1 MGILRGKAQAGS
13 EDTEPISIQ
22 MALEATEPDE
32 ITKGV
37 HVGDERV
44 QELNTPTST
53 PRRRGRVSKSVR
65 GTNQEGRGRQPESY
79 PRSQRRKYFNGD

>member
-44 QELNTPTST
+44 QELNTP
-53 PRRRGRVSKSVR
+53 
-65 GTNQEGRGRQPESY
+65 
-79 PRSQRRKYFNGD
+79 